1 MKLLART
8 NRYYIFFSIV
18 TYAFVA
24 GSFYLVVEY
33 LIYKEVDQRLEVERK
48 DFEHFVKTHGYWDES
63 CYFVED
69 KINLE
74 PVALDASV
82 TPSFRD
88 TLMIN
93 RYSNEFVPF
102 REYRFFNSF
111 GQQAYVVSIRKS
123 LIESNE
129 LLQFITVVM
138 LVALSVGLLLLY
150 WFQTRI
156 SKTLW
161 QPFYDTLSKAK
172 SFDVNEGQ
180 GLTLPPEDIHEF
192 TELNSSLTKMTS
204 KIADDYRNLKEFTE
218 NASHEIQTPLALIN
232 SRVEELIQAKN
243 MSDENMR
250 WIQDIHESTMRLSR
264 LNQALLLLTRI
275 ENRQFHDKESLNLS
289 AIVDTKLAE
298 LDEIFTHK
306 GITVTHRVEVPFIV
320 DIHPAL
326 ADVLITNLLNNAVKH
341 NLPVN
346 GRLSI
351 LSQSSQLTFANT
363 GPALTV
369 PPQELFERFRKQSA
383 TSGSLGLGL
392 AIVKT
397 ICTVYDLDITYSMK
411 ASSTAGDADMHTIV
425 IKKS

>member
-18 TYAFVA
+18 TYAIVA
-24 GSFYLVVEY
+24 GSFYLVIEY

-48 DFEHFVKTHGYWDES
+48 DFEHFIQTHGYWDES

-69 KINLE
+69 KISLE
-74 PVALDASV
+74 PINSNSTTA
-82 TPSFRD
+82 PSFRD

-93 RYSNEFVPF
+93 RYSNEMVPF
-102 REYRFFNSF
+102 REYRFINKLKD
-111 GQQAYVVSIRKS
+111 QAFIVSIRKS
-123 LIESNE
+123 LIESNQ
-129 LLQFITVVM
+129 LLKFITVVM
-138 LVALSVGLLLLY
+138 LVALSIGLLLLY
-150 WFQTRI
+150 WFQERI

-172 SFDVNEGQ
+172 SFDVNEGT
-180 GLTLPPEDIHEF
+180 GLTLPQEDIYEF
-192 TELNSSLTKMTS
+192 TELNSSLTKMTT

-243 MSDENMR
+243 MSGENMR

-264 LNQALLLLTRI
+264 LNQALLLLTKI
-275 ENRQFHDKESLNLS
+275 ENRQFHDKERLNLS
-289 AIVDTKLAE
+289 AIIDEKIVE
-298 LDEIFTHK
+298 LDEIFAHK
-306 GITVTHRVEVPFIV
+306 GITVSHEIRAPFEI

-326 ADVLITNLLNNAVKH
+326 ADILLTNLLNNAVKH
-341 NLPVN
+341 NLAHN

-351 LSQSSQLTFANT
+351 LSDNSQLTIANT
-363 GPALTV
+363 GPALTI
-369 PPQELFERFRKQSA
+369 PPQELFERFRKQS
-383 TSGSLGLGL
+383 TSSGSLGLGL

-397 ICTVYDLDITYSMK
+397 ICAVYDLDIVYVMK
-411 ASSTAGDADMHTIV
+411 PGTAPGDADMHTIT
-425 IKKS
+425 IRKA

>member
-8 NRYYIFFSIV
+8 NRYYIFFSII
-18 TYAFVA
+18 TYAIVA
-24 GSFYLVVEY
+24 GSFYIVVEY

-48 DFEHFVKTHGYWDES
+48 DFEHFIETHGYWDES

-69 KINLE
+69 KISLE
-74 PVALDASV
+74 PTSLLVPA

-93 RYSNEFVPF
+93 RYSNELVPF
-102 REYRFFNSF
+102 REYRFFNKF
-111 GQQAYVVSIRKS
+111 GDRAYLVSIRKS

-150 WFQTRI
+150 WFQVRI
-156 SKTLW
+156 SKTIW

-172 SFDVNEGQ
+172 SFDVNEGG
-180 GLTLPPEDIHEF
+180 GLTLPDEDIHEF

-232 SRVEELIQAKN
+232 SRIEELIQAKN
-243 MSDENMR
+243 LSGENMR

-275 ENRQFHDKESLNLS
+275 ENRQFHDIEELDLS
-289 AIVDTKLAE
+289 AIVDKRLSE
-298 LDEIFTHK
+298 LEEVFSHK
-306 GITVTHRVEVPFIV
+306 SITVTHEKRGPFVVNIN
-320 DIHPAL
+320 PAL
-326 ADVLITNLLNNAVKH
+326 ADVLVTNLLNNAVKH
-341 NLPVN
+341 NITLN
-346 GRLSI
+346 GRISI
-351 LSQSSQLTFANT
+351 LSDNSQLIFANT

-369 PPQELFERFRKQSA
+369 PPHELFERFRKQHA

-397 ICTVYDLDITYSMK
+397 ICTVYHLEIDYSMN
-411 ASSTAGDADMHTIV
+411 ADMHTIV
-425 IKKS
+425 IQKR

>member
-18 TYAFVA
+18 TYAIVA
-24 GSFYLVVEY
+24 GSFYVVVEY

-48 DFEHFVKTHGYWDES
+48 DFEHFIKTHGYWDES

-69 KINLE
+69 KINLA
-74 PVALDASV
+74 PVDINSTVA
-82 TPSFRD
+82 PSFRD

-93 RYSNEFVPF
+93 RYSNELVPF
-102 REYRFFNSF
+102 REYRFLNKL
-111 GQQAYVVSIRKS
+111 GQHAYVVSIRKS

-129 LLQFITVVM
+129 LLQFITIVM
-138 LVALSVGLLLLY
+138 LVALSIGLLLLY
-150 WFQTRI
+150 WFQTTI
-156 SKTLW
+156 SKTIW
-161 QPFYDTLSKAK
+161 QPFYNTLSKAK

-180 GLTLPPEDIHEF
+180 GLTLPTEDIHEF
-192 TELNSSLTKMTS
+192 TELNSSLTKMTT

-243 MSDENMR
+243 MSGENMR

-264 LNQALLLLTRI
+264 LNQALLLLTKI
-275 ENRQFHDKESLNLS
+275 ENRQFHDKETLNLS
-289 AIVDTKLAE
+289 KIVNTKLGE
-298 LDEIFTHK
+298 LEEIFTHK
-306 GITVTHRVEVPFIV
+306 QITVTHINNGSFMV

-346 GRLSI
+346 GRISI
-351 LSQSSQLTFANT
+351 LSENSQLTFANS
-363 GPALTV
+363 GPALTA
-369 PPQELFERFRKQSA
+369 PPEELFERFRKQNA

-397 ICTVYDLDITYSMK
+397 ICTVYDLDITYSMLPGP
-411 ASSTAGDADMHTIV
+411 TAGEADMHTIV

>member
-18 TYAFVA
+18 TYAIVA
-24 GSFYLVVEY
+24 GSFYIVIEY

-48 DFEHFVKTHGYWDES
+48 DFEHFITTHGYWDES

-69 KINLE
+69 KINLA
-74 PVALDASV
+74 PIAVDAKVA
-82 TPSFRD
+82 PSFRD

-93 RYSNEFVPF
+93 RYSNELVPF
-102 REYRFFNSF
+102 REYRFFNRA
-111 GQQAYVVSIRKS
+111 GTQAYVVSIRKS

-138 LVALSVGLLLLY
+138 LVALSVGLVLLY

-161 QPFYDTLSKAK
+161 KPFYDTLSKAK

-180 GLTLPPEDIHEF
+180 GLTLPNEDIHEF
-192 TELNSSLTKMTS
+192 TELNSSLTKMTT

-243 MSDENMR
+243 MSGETMR

-264 LNQALLLLTRI
+264 LNQALLLLTKI
-275 ENRQFHDKESLNLS
+275 ENRQFHDKETLDLS
-289 AIVDTKLAE
+289 AIVNTKLGE

-306 GITVTHRVEVPFIV
+306 QITVSHKVSAPFIV
-320 DIHPAL
+320 NIHPAL
-326 ADVLITNLLNNAVKH
+326 ADVLLTNLLNNAVKH

-351 LSQSSQLTFANT
+351 LSENSQLTFANT
-363 GPALTV
+363 GPALTT
-369 PPQELFERFRKQSA
+369 PTQELFERFRKQNA

-397 ICTVYDLDITYSMK
+397 ICTVYDLDITYS
-411 ASSTAGDADMHTIV
+411 TNDEMHAIV

>member
-8 NRYYIFFSIV
+8 NRYYIFFSII
-18 TYAFVA
+18 TYAIVA
-24 GSFYLVVEY
+24 GSFYVVVEY
-33 LIYKEVDQRLEVERK
+33 LIYKEVDERLEVERK
-48 DFEHFVKTHGYWDES
+48 DFENFIDQHGYWDES

-69 KINLE
+69 KISLE
-74 PVALDASV
+74 PVSINATVA
-82 TPSFRD
+82 PSFRD

-93 RYSNEFVPF
+93 RYSNELVPF
-102 REYRFFNSF
+102 REYRFFNRLKD
-111 GQQAYVVSIRKS
+111 QAYVVSIRKS
-123 LIESNE
+123 LIESNQ

-138 LVALSVGLLLLY
+138 LVALSIGLLLLY
-150 WFQTRI
+150 WFQVRI
-156 SKTLW
+156 SKTIW
-161 QPFYDTLSKAK
+161 SPFYATLSKAK

-180 GLTLPPEDIHEF
+180 GLTLPKEDIHEF
-192 TELNSSLTKMTS
+192 TELNSSLTKMTT

-243 MSDENMR
+243 MSDENMH

-264 LNQALLLLTRI
+264 LNQALLLLTKI
-275 ENRQFHDKESLNLS
+275 ENRQFHDKETLNIS
-289 AIVDTKLAE
+289 TIVDTKLGE

-306 GITVTHRVEVPFIV
+306 GITVTHQVISPFIV
-320 DIHPAL
+320 GIHPAL

-351 LSQSSQLTFANT
+351 LSENSQLTIANT

-369 PPQELFERFRKQSA
+369 PPQELFERFRKQNPA
-383 TSGSLGLGL
+383 SGSLGLGL

-397 ICTVYDLDITYSMK
+397 ICTVYDLDIVYAMK
-411 ASSTAGDADMHTIV
+411 ADMHTIV
-425 IKKS
+425 IKKT

>member
-8 NRYYIFFSIV
+8 NRYYIFFSII
-18 TYAFVA
+18 TYAIVA
-24 GSFYLVVEY
+24 GSFYVIVEY
-33 LIYKEVDQRLEVERK
+33 LIYKEVDERLEVERK
-48 DFEHFVKTHGYWDES
+48 DFEHFIETHGYWDES

-69 KINLE
+69 KISLE
-74 PVALDASV
+74 AVSINANV
-82 TPSFRD
+82 VPSFRD

-93 RYSNEFVPF
+93 RYSNELVPF
-102 REYRFFNSF
+102 REYRFFN
-111 GQQAYVVSIRKS
+111 QLKDQAYIVSIRKS
-123 LIESNE
+123 LIESNQ

-138 LVALSVGLLLLY
+138 LIALSIGLLLLY
-150 WFQTRI
+150 WFQVRI
-156 SKTLW
+156 SKTIW
-161 QPFYDTLSKAK
+161 SPFYETLSKAK

-180 GLTLPPEDIHEF
+180 GLELPNEDIHEF
-192 TELNSSLTKMTS
+192 TELNSSLTKMTT

-243 MSDENMR
+243 MSGETMR

-264 LNQALLLLTRI
+264 LNQALLLLTKI
-275 ENRQFHDKESLNLS
+275 ENRQFHDTEQVNLS
-289 AIVDTKLAE
+289 AIIDKKLAE

-306 GITVTHRVEVPFIV
+306 SIAVSHQIEKPFV
-320 DIHPAL
+320 VSIHPAL
-326 ADVLITNLLNNAVKH
+326 ADVLVTNLLNNAVKH

-351 LSQSSQLTFANT
+351 LSQDSQLTFANT

-369 PPQELFERFRKQSA
+369 RPEELFQRFRKQNA
-383 TSGSLGLGL
+383 ASGSLGLGL

-397 ICTVYDLDITYSMK
+397 ICSVYDLDIAYVMK
-411 ASSTAGDADMHTIV
+411 ADMHTIV
-425 IKKS
+425 IKKT